1 MTTRKLSHEQLADG
15 TVLDCERFEQVIND
29 AFERLN
35 NIGPDVDT
43 SSMVQKQFVWGET
56 PPRWD
61 WDWNYVSPTDF
72 GLYVMPWLP
81 TTILDPDG
89 NITERLKS
97 NDPYGY
103 RGVQTDVPGNTSS
116 GWCWQTSFW
125 TEEPIVVTD
134 LDIVMHMNSEP
145 PTADRGKYPY
155 YENPFQTYWNLPASN
170 APYPLN
176 QTEYTQ
182 LEDVVVSMVVDS
194 PYNQQV
200 ASEVNLTIH
209 KNFFSLNSQ
218 RMTEID
224 SWSTPDMEPNLTHFK
239 FARGIWM
246 QAKEVNAPIPA
257 KSRVR
262 VNIFIPHYN
271 QQLSD
276 PSPINWWKYNST
288 AVVPTEWARTL
299 WSGTLTYLERK
310 A

>member
-1 MTTRKLSHEQLADG
+1 MTTRKISHEQLEDG
-15 TVLDCERFEQVIND
+15 TVLDSERFEQVIND
-29 AFERLN
+29 SFEELN

-61 WDWNYVSPTDF
+61 WNSGDSAKTAS
-72 GLYVMPWLP
+72 GLYCMPWLP
-81 TTILDPDG
+81 TVIQAPTG
-89 NITERLKS
+89 EITERLKS

-103 RGVQTDVPGNTSS
+103 RGVSSVTPGNTST

-125 TEEPIVVTD
+125 VEEAVVVTD
-134 LDIVMHMNSEP
+134 LDIVMHMCDAPSAG
-145 PTADRGKYPY
+145 TRSQYPY

-176 QTEYTQ
+176 QYEYSQ
-182 LEDVVVSMVVDS
+182 LEDMVISLTVDS

-200 ASEVNLTIH
+200 AEEVNLTIH
-209 KNFFSLNSQ
+209 KNFFALNSQ
-218 RMTEID
+218 RMTEVD
-224 SWSTPDMEPNLTHFK
+224 AWSTPDMEPNLASFHYS
-239 FARGIWM
+239 RGMWI

-262 VNIFIPHYN
+262 VNIFVPHYP
-271 QQLSD
+271 QPLTD
-276 PSPINWWKYNST
+276 LVPINWWKNDPYEL
-288 AVVPTEWARTL
+288 VPTEWAKTL